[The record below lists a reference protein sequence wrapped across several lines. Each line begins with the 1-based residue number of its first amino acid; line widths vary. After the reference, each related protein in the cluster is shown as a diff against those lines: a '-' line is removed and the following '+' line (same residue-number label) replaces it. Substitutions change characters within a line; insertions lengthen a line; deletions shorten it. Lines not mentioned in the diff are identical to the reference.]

1 MRIPR
6 STEYAMNARPIFA
19 EYAMNARPISALAP
33 ISPYMRELPA
43 PMLPMAQSPIP
54 TQLSPYMQELMKNYG
69 YNPSFTRPTIPQTPD
84 NFTQPIIQPMPTET
98 PLSPY
103 MQQLLQNYQ
112 VQNMLGQYPTRP
124 PTDYLRTYG
133 SGGMMAQ

>member
-1 MRIPR
+1 
-6 STEYAMNARPIFA
+6 
-19 EYAMNARPISALAP
+19 MNARPISA
-33 ISPYMRELPA
+33 PA
-43 PMLPMAQSPIP
+43 PMMGMMQTTYSPAS
-54 TQLSPYMQELMKNYG
+54 TQLNPYMQELMKNYG
-69 YNPSFTRPTIPQTPD
+69 YNPSFTRPTIPTIPQVPD

>member
-6 STEYAMNARPIFA
+6 STEYAMNARPI
-19 EYAMNARPISALAP
+19 SA
-33 ISPYMRELPA
+33 PA
-43 PMLPMAQSPIP
+43 PMMGMMQTTYSPAP

-69 YNPSFTRPTIPQTPD
+69 YNPSFTRPTIPQPPD
-84 NFTQPIIQPMPTET
+84 NFSQPMLQEMPTET